1 MKVVRRRKP
10 FRVKR
15 GLKPSRRAALLPAS
29 TAAPPTI
36 ELPESRSGELPP
48 ALASASKVKVGTADG
63 GEAKAS
69 SVGARLAP
77 AAVVPALASIG
88 VKPAPAGPPLQI
100 PPILLEGDEPTR
112 LSPPGPGEKYALGPT
127 IHVAQVESP
136 ETELPEAYGT
146 GRLFLVARDPHC
158 LYAYWDLTLEQQR
171 VCNGLSVHHHL
182 VVRVY
187 LETASGGPID
197 EIHVHPESR
206 HWFIHVGQPGRTYV
220 AELGYYLPGGLFR
233 TAALSEPVATPSGF
247 VAEQKVVEFATID
260 LAPGTGGPVDESLPQ
275 PPPVG
280 RDSTT
285 ASPPPPPSAGRE
297 FILAIPAQSARLAQ
311 ESTSERTSNFPLEE
325 PWSPPR
331 AQATSPVR
339 AEAKTSRAGTTS
351 FLGPEWTPQQES
363 ALAEL
368 IGWTLVKKQWPGS
381 EEIVS
386 LLQGRRPQPV
396 SSLEAARFA
405 APLEAGPGPSS
416 PAGGLAPEISSPPGA
431 ALPVQKAFWFSVNA
445 ELVIYGAT
453 EPDARVTIGG
463 RPIRLRPD
471 GSFSYR
477 FALPDG
483 HYRLP
488 ISATAAHGDA
498 RHAELEFYRGTHRR
512 GEVSAHPQ
520 DPTLKTPQVE
530 NVG

>member
-1 MKVVRRRKP
+1 MGTLN
-10 FRVKR
+10 
-15 GLKPSRRAALLPAS
+15 GLEAA
-29 TAAPPTI
+29 
-36 ELPESRSGELPP
+36 
-48 ALASASKVKVGTADG
+48 
-63 GEAKAS
+63 AS
-69 SVGARLAP
+69 SVGAAKVP
-77 AAVVPALASIG
+77 AAVVPALATTE
-88 VKPAPAGPPLQI
+88 VKPAPAGPPLRI

-112 LSPPGPGEKYALGPT
+112 LSPAGPGEKYALGPT
-127 IHVAQVESP
+127 IRAAQAEPP
-136 ETELPEAYGT
+136 EDELPEAYGT

-158 LYAYWDLTLEQQR
+158 LYAYWDLTIEQQR

-220 AELGYYLPGGLFR
+220 AELGYYLPGGVFR
-233 TAALSEPVATPSGF
+233 TAAVSEPVATPPGF
-247 VAEQKVVEFATID
+247 VAEQKAVAFATID
-260 LAPGTGGPVDESLPQ
+260 LAPGTRGHVDESLPQ
-275 PPPVG
+275 PPLVG
-280 RDSTT
+280 RDSAT
-285 ASPPPPPSAGRE
+285 ASPPPPPPAVRE
-297 FILAIPAQSARLAQ
+297 FIPAIPAQSARPAR
-311 ESTSERTSNFPLEE
+311 ESISERTSRPPLREA
-325 PWSPPR
+325 SSSPR
-331 AQATSPVR
+331 AQAILPVR
-339 AEAKTSRAGTTS
+339 AEAKTPQPGTTS
-351 FLGPEWTPQQES
+351 FTGPEWTPQQER

-381 EEIVS
+381 EEIVA

-405 APLEAGPGPSS
+405 VPLEAGPGPSS

-431 ALPVQKAFWFSVNA
+431 VLPAQKAFWFSVNA

-453 EPDARVTIGG
+453 EPGARVAIGR
-463 RPIRLRPD
+463 RPLRLRPD

-483 HYRLP
+483 HYHLP
-488 ISATAAHGDA
+488 ISATAAHGDS
-498 RHAELEFYRGTHRR
+498 RHADLEFFRGTRRR

-520 DPTLKTPQVE
+520 DPALRTPKVE